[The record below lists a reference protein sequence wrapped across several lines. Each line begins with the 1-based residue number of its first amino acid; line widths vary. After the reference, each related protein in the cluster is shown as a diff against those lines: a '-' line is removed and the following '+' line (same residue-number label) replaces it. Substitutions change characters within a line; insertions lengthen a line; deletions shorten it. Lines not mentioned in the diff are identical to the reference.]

1 MPEGGELRITTGNR
15 SVADGS
21 LPSGDYISVSVADT
35 GCGIPP
41 DVLEQIFEP
50 FFTTKGESGTGLGLF
65 QVRDFTQE
73 AGGDI
78 LVTSR
83 VGLGTVV
90 EILIPPAVPGPGDV
104 EAPTAQ
110 DKSDERGGG
119 KEVSIR
125 VR

>member
-50 FFTTKGESGTGLGLF
+50 FFTTKGESGTGLSLF
-65 QVRDFTQE
+65 QSRDSTQE
-73 AGGDI
+73 AGWDI
-78 LVTSR
+78 RLTCPFGIR
-83 VGLGTVV
+83 T
-90 EILIPPAVPGPGDV
+90 EIESPIPPSLPGTRTFQHKPATTSGAGA
-104 EAPTAQ
+104 E
-110 DKSDERGGG
+110 
-119 KEVSIR
+119 
-125 VR
+125 

>member
-78 LVTSR
+78 RVTSR
-83 VGLGTVV
+83 VGLGQEV
-90 EILIPPAVPGPGDV
+90 EILIPYAVPGPGAVDAHHTPHKQG
-104 EAPTAQ
+104 ETT
-110 DKSDERGGG
+110 GGG
-119 KEVSIR
+119 
-125 VR
+125 